1 MLSGA
6 AVVPY
11 LAVSFSV
18 YDHLKAQV
26 KEDRTTRQLWWYPLA
41 KIGMGATAST
51 VAQVRVFPPAS
62 LHDSCATQCPSMLM
76 SCEDSMPPTAAGS
89 QQFSRSV
96 TRARCFLAFRGSAT
110 FKGSKHV
117 LTGHLLCC
125 RLWRTLQTQSEEECR

>member
-1 MLSGA
+1 MDRSDAGLYKGAVLSGA

-51 VAQVRVFPPAS
+51 IAQVRVSHRHPHMPACCGRVSFPVDD
-62 LHDSCATQCPSMLM
+62 L
-76 SCEDSMPPTAAGS
+76 
-89 QQFSRSV
+89 
-96 TRARCFLAFRGSAT
+96 
-110 FKGSKHV
+110 
-117 LTGHLLCC
+117 
-125 RLWRTLQTQSEEECR
+125 

>member
-1 MLSGA
+1 MERSDAGLYKGAVLSGA

-51 VAQVRVFPPAS
+51 VAQVRVS
-62 LHDSCATQCPSMLM
+62 RRHLCM
-76 SCEDSMPPTAAGS
+76 TAL
-89 QQFSRSV
+89 RHSV
-96 TRARCFLAFRGSAT
+96 LYC
-110 FKGSKHV
+110 
-117 LTGHLLCC
+117 
-125 RLWRTLQTQSEEECR
+125 